1 MVRCMIRKSV
11 NNCNLGGETMKKR
24 ILAVAMMLVLAL
36 GMVACG
42 KDGKELKSEGELI
55 YTLPEGFTYDEASAC
70 YYAPGYPEELANINY
85 LSQKNDGSFD
95 TLTKANIEDALEQSL
110 SQGFGTD
117 IDIDI
122 VKWEETEVQGY
133 EAVLYACEY
142 EYMGVEIGQQQ
153 ICINGKDNFHYLTFT
168 DYADSDYADDFE
180 ECIKGLKF
188 SGVN

>member
-1 MVRCMIRKSV
+1 MIRKSI
-11 NNCNLGGETMKKR
+11 NNCNLGGEIMKKR
-24 ILAVAMMLVLAL
+24 ILAVAMMLVLAF
-36 GMVACG
+36 GVTACG
-42 KDGKELKSEGELI
+42 AKGGKELKSEGELI
-55 YTLPEGFTYDEASAC
+55 YTLPEGFTYDEAAQC

-110 SQGFGTD
+110 SQGFGAD

-122 VKWEETEVQGY
+122 
-133 EAVLYACEY
+133 A
-142 EYMGVEIGQQQ
+142 QQQ
-153 ICINGKDNFHYLTFT
+153 IVINGKDNFHYLTFT

-180 ECIKGLKF
+180 DCIKGLKF